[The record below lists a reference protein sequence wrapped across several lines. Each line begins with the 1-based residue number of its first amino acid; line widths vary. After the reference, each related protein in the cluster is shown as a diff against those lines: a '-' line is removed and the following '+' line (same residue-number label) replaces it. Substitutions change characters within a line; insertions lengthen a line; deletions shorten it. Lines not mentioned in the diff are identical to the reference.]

1 MTDLR
6 KRMQAAMSRPL
17 PKRFYKLAGF
27 EPVPGKSAWR
37 IVLDGRPA
45 KTPGKHGLELPTAA
59 LADAL
64 AQEWQAQAE
73 LIDPAHMRMTTLA
86 FTAIDGVRG
95 KETAVAAEIVS
106 YAGTDLVC
114 YRATG
119 PDRLMAQQSA
129 AWDPVIAWAAKDLG
143 AAFVATTGLSHRVQ
157 PETAVKAVEDAIKP
171 CGAFELAALSVMT
184 SLTGSALLA
193 LAVQR
198 GHMTAEAAWTA
209 AHVDED
215 WQIAQWGQDDEAET
229 RRAIRW
235 RDMAASARML
245 ECLRAAPAPK
255 KG

>member
-17 PKRFYKLAGF
+17 PKRFYKVAGF

-37 IVLDGRPA
+37 IVLDGRPV
-45 KTPGKHGLELPTAA
+45 KTPGKQGLELPTAE
-59 LADAL
+59 LADAI
-64 AQEWQAQAE
+64 AQEWQAQGE

-95 KETAVAAEIVS
+95 KEAAVAAEIVS

-119 PDRLMAQQSA
+119 PDRLVAQQAA
-129 AWDPVIAWAAKDLG
+129 AWEPILAWAKKDLG
-143 AAFVATTGLSHRVQ
+143 AQFIATAGLVHATQSAAALGRVA
-157 PETAVKAVEDAIKP
+157 AVTKP
-171 CGAFELAALSVMT
+171 CGPFELAALSVMT

-193 LAVQR
+193 LAVLR
-198 GHMTAEAAWTA
+198 GHMTADAAWTA

-215 WQIAQWGQDDEAET
+215 WQIAQWGVDAEAIK
-229 RRAIRW
+229 RRAYRL
-235 RDMAASARML
+235 A
-245 ECLRAAPAPK
+245 EVRAADFVLKAVTESSGRP
-255 KG
+255 